1 MEIKQLRVK
10 TIEVFRT
17 VNKLKPSYMKDTY
30 SPKQYIYLNIIYR
43 LMLFIDLYFNILLFP
58 RQHKILSGHCRM
70 FLLFY
75 LVFV

>member
-10 TIEVFRT
+10 IIEVFRT

-30 SPKQYIYLNIIYR
+30 SPKLNTIYR

-58 RQHKILSGHCRM
+58 R
-70 FLLFY
+70 
-75 LVFV
+75 

>member
-30 SPKQYIYLNIIYR
+30 SPKLNTIYR

-58 RQHKILSGHCRM
+58 RQHKILWGHCRM

>member
-30 SPKQYIYLNIIYR
+30 SPKLNTIYR
-43 LMLFIDLYFNILLFP
+43 LMLFTDLYFNILLFP